1 MELGVRHISR
11 RLGRTA
17 RRVRWGVLATW
28 LAATVIGGGFW
39 EQVAMVVIGPRQHPP
54 ADDAG
59 VERARSAM
67 RD

>member
-1 MELGVRHISR
+1 MELGVRQISR

-28 LAATVIGGGFW
+28 LAATVIGAGFW
-39 EQVAMVVIGPRQHPP
+39 EQVAMVVIWSRQHAP

-59 VERARSAM
+59 VDGARSAM